1 MIYINQHEIHLDEDE
16 GLLPWKDYD
25 HVVWLSMEFIRNC
38 PIEPRSGLPWYLV
51 YSCFWTDPL
60 RPVLWPDNPAG
71 KFAMAVNTLIHY
83 YAYSGQPWFK
93 ETVRTMLDR
102 LIAYHTPD
110 HFKWPG
116 IPYASAEPV
125 FGVYFGARADDP
137 FVTEPDKIAQAALGY
152 LNFYKLTD
160 ETAYLDHARHCAD
173 VLGAEIKPGD
183 ETHSPW
189 PFRVDAREGTVVEA
203 YTSHVIAAI
212 QLFEDLIELNLDPTS
227 AYQTARD
234 VAWNWLV
241 QYPLQNQLWKG
252 YFEDIRLD
260 PENGNRD
267 QYSPLETARYILMH
281 PGCIPDWK
289 HKVQELLEWVKDTL
303 GSEPF
308 FKAIPI
314 HEQRYCY
321 HVMGSHTARY
331 ASVCAQFAEISGELH
346 YAEEAYR
353 CFNWATYMAD
363 EHGWVRVGV
372 DRPDYHNQCWFTD
385 GYFDYVPH
393 FLIGMASLPDLSP
406 AASDHILRSSSVV
419 QEVSY
424 SPYEI
429 RYKTF
434 DAEATDLLR
443 ITFEP
448 LQVFEG
454 DKTLAPVDDLTQ
466 APGWCYEHQHGLLQ
480 VHHGSSQVV
489 IRGNE

>member
-1 MIYINQHEIHLDEDE
+1 
-16 GLLPWKDYD
+16 
-25 HVVWLSMEFIRNC
+25 
-38 PIEPRSGLPWYLV
+38 
-51 YSCFWTDPL
+51 
-60 RPVLWPDNPAG
+60 
-71 KFAMAVNTLIHY
+71 
-83 YAYSGQPWFK
+83 
-93 ETVRTMLDR
+93 
-102 LIAYHTPD
+102 
-110 HFKWPG
+110 
-116 IPYASAEPV
+116 
-125 FGVYFGARADDP
+125 
-137 FVTEPDKIAQAALGY
+137 
-152 LNFYKLTD
+152 
-160 ETAYLDHARHCAD
+160 
-173 VLGAEIKPGD
+173 
-183 ETHSPW
+183 
-189 PFRVDAREGTVVEA
+189 
-203 YTSHVIAAI
+203 
-212 QLFEDLIELNLDPTS
+212 
-227 AYQTARD
+227 
-234 VAWNWLV
+234 
-241 QYPLQNQLWKG
+241 
-252 YFEDIRLD
+252 
-260 PENGNRD
+260 
-267 QYSPLETARYILMH
+267 
-281 PGCIPDWK
+281 
-289 HKVQELLEWVKDTL
+289 
-303 GSEPF
+303 
-308 FKAIPI
+308 
-314 HEQRYCY
+314 
-321 HVMGSHTARY
+321 MGSHTARY